1 MLPNPSGPGSG
12 LASCLLRALPGAG
25 LTAVAQALPFAS
37 CLAAAQANED
47 KCPARH
53 VTPSTRLDADVLG
66 AFRAGAVGW
75 QTRVNAALRAWL
87 ASHGPEPMVKA
98 ATLAAG
104 QGSDQTAVLAGR
116 LIAVVRQLGAN
127 RQDPEPRI

>member
-1 MLPNPSGPGSG
+1 M
-12 LASCLLRALPGAG
+12 
-25 LTAVAQALPFAS
+25 
-37 CLAAAQANED
+37 
-47 KCPARH
+47 RH
-53 VTPSTRLDADVLG
+53 VTPPTRLAADVPG
-66 AFRAGAVGW
+66 AFRAGTVVW
-75 QTRVNAALRAWL
+75 QTRVNAALRERL
-87 ASHGPEPMVKA
+87 AGHVPEPMVKA